1 MLFKPEGAPLG
12 NPFPEKELGVRTPN
26 PPSHCQ
32 RNRGSPNPNP
42 SPQRNQGSPNPN
54 TPPPQQNQVSPNPNL
69 GWVPNPPPLP
79 GNQTRGR
86 LVSRTLRS
94 RTPLPLKI
102 KRAGVGFPT
111 NPPPWK
117 SRGRVGCR
125 TPPFPFENQGMGKLK
140 EAFLFLFLGEGSRDY
155 NLTPPHRNEFGFSNG
170 ALSQTF
176 DIL

>member
-1 MLFKPEGAPLG
+1 MDFIIFLKYLPSWMLFKPEGAPLG

-94 RTPLPLKI
+94 RTPPPPENQAGRGWVPDPPPPENHGGGWVAEPHPSPLKI
-102 KRAGVGFPT
+102 RE
-111 NPPPWK
+111 WE
-117 SRGRVGCR
+117 S
-125 TPPFPFENQGMGKLK
+125 
-140 EAFLFLFLGEGSRDY
+140 
-155 NLTPPHRNEFGFSNG
+155 
-170 ALSQTF
+170 
-176 DIL
+176 